1 MAVAFYL
8 ARELSNDMDVPT
20 RQSYMMAVVPPES
33 RTATASVTNLGRT
46 VAQTLSPGTA
56 GYVAQITFLGV
67 PFLIGSGI
75 KLVYNVALYVMFRG
89 VKAPDEVARDE
100 EAVSYPA
107 HGS

>member
-56 GYVAQITFLGV
+56 GYVAQITFLGA

-75 KLVYNVALYVMFRG
+75 KLVYNVALYLMFRG
-89 VKAPDEVARDE
+89 VKSPDEVAQDE
-100 EAVSYPA
+100 EVVSYPA
-107 HGS
+107 QGS